1 MGWIFFLFTTG
12 ATYAFSLLVAVSPY
26 CYSIENLYVHQQ

>member
-12 ATYAFSLLVAVSPY
+12 ATYAFSLLVALSPY
-26 CYSIENLYVHQQ
+26 CYCIENLYVHQQ